1 MGKTPISREQG
12 WCGVSR
18 ISSRGGAGVRVAVD
32 GASAG
37 SGRKTPRTIVQKFG
51 GSSVANAAKMRA
63 CAARAERA
71 VRRGERVVVVVSAM
85 GDATDDLIA
94 LAATVTDAPDKRE
107 MDQLLATGEQVSIA
121 LMTMTLRAMGIDA
134 VSLTG
139 RQCGMHTDELHT
151 RARIQSVDR
160 SRLLAELAQ
169 GRVPVVAGFQGV
181 SPNGDVTTL
190 GRGGSDTTAVAIA
203 AAIEADEC
211 EIYTDV
217 DGVYTTDPRI
227 EPKARPL
234 AKISYDE
241 MMEAASQ
248 GARVMHLRSVELGK
262 KAGVPIRVLHSQRPL
277 DGPGAAGMIGGAGA
291 GTLICDD
298 PTTSGDSVEDRQA
311 VSIVALKTDLGRVT
325 LEDLP
330 NRPGIQR
337 DIFENIAKAGISVD
351 DIIQHEIETSEPGS
365 GEPGHQKAN
374 PGERCNIVFTL
385 DKADLRDVTP
395 IIETVLKSLA
405 GGTALQSRAP
415 RVKIDLGLVKVSAI
429 GVGMQSQPG
438 VAATM
443 FRALADAGI
452 TIANI
457 TTSEIKISCILPE
470 ADGAKAVRVV
480 HDAFGLGVATATTA

>member
-1 MGKTPISREQG
+1 VGTWRE
-12 WCGVSR
+12 SAA
-18 ISSRGGAGVRVAVD
+18 RGRSGEGRV
-32 GASAG
+32 
-37 SGRKTPRTIVQKFG
+37 IVQKFG
-51 GSSVANAAKMRA
+51 GSSVANAAKMKA
-63 CAARAERA
+63 CAARAEQA
-71 VRRGERVVVVVSAM
+71 VKRGDRVVVVVSAM

-94 LAATVTDAPDKRE
+94 LAATVTDKADKRE

-121 LMTMTLRAMGIDA
+121 LMTMTLKGMGLDA

-139 RQCGMHTDELHT
+139 QQCGMHTDEIHT

-169 GRVPVVAGFQGV
+169 GKIPVVAGFQGV

-190 GRGGSDTTAVAIA
+190 GRGGSDTTAVALA

-217 DGVYTTDPRI
+217 DGVFTTDPRI

-262 KAGVPIRVLHSQRPL
+262 KANVPIRVLHSQRPL
-277 DGPGAAGMIGGAGA
+277 DYPNR
-291 GTLICDD
+291 GTLICNAQ
-298 PTTSGDSVEDRQA
+298 TSTGDQMEDRQA
-311 VSIVALKTDLGRVT
+311 VSIVALKNDLGRVT

-351 DIIQHEIETSEPGS
+351 DIIQNELETGP
-365 GEPGHQKAN
+365 N
-374 PGERCNIVFTL
+374 PGQRCNIVFTL
-385 DKADLRDVTP
+385 EKADLPDITP
-395 IIETVLKSLA
+395 IIDGVLKSL
-405 GGTALQSRAP
+405 GQGRTR
-415 RVKIDLGLVKVSAI
+415 IDLGLVKVSAI

-480 HDAFGLGVATATTA
+480 HDAFGLGAVPASV

>member
-1 MGKTPISREQG
+1 MSGSKTD
-12 WCGVSR
+12 
-18 ISSRGGAGVRVAVD
+18 VR
-32 GASAG
+32 SQPPPP
-37 SGRKTPRTIVQKFG
+37 RPRTIVQKFG
-51 GSSVANAAKMRA
+51 GSSVASAEKMRK
-63 CAARAERA
+63 CAARAEAA
-71 VRRGERVVVVVSAM
+71 VKRGERVAIVVSAM
-85 GDATDDLIA
+85 GDTTDDLLA
-94 LAATVTDAPDKRE
+94 LAATVTDKPDKRE

-121 LMTMTLRAMGIDA
+121 LMSMCLKSMGLQA

-139 RQCGMHTDELHT
+139 QQCGMHTDEIHT
-151 RARIQSVDR
+151 RARIQSVDK

-169 GRVPVVAGFQGV
+169 GKIPVVAGFQGV
-181 SPNGDVTTL
+181 SPGGDVTTL
-190 GRGGSDTTAVAIA
+190 GRGGSDTTAVALA
-203 AAIEADEC
+203 AAIGADEC

-234 AKISYDE
+234 DKISYDE

-277 DGPGAAGMIGGAGA
+277 DYTGR
-291 GTLICDD
+291 GTLICEVRAEDRM
-298 PTTSGDSVEDRQA
+298 EDRQA
-311 VSIVALKTDLGRVT
+311 VSIVALKNDLGRVT

-337 DIFENIAKAGISVD
+337 DVFEKIAKAGISVD
-351 DIIQHEIETSEPGS
+351 DIIQHEIETSGPALRAGS
-365 GEPGHQKAN
+365 EAPAR
-374 PGERCNIVFTL
+374 PGERCNLVFTL
-385 DKADLRDVTP
+385 DKTDLQDVQP
-395 IIETVLKSLA
+395 IVEGVIKSI
-405 GGTALQSRAP
+405 GQGRT
-415 RVKIDLGLVKVSAI
+415 KIDLGLVKVSAI

-457 TTSEIKISCILPE
+457 TTSEIKISCIMPE

-480 HDAFGLGVATATTA
+480 HDAFGLGRE

>member
-1 MGKTPISREQG
+1 MPL
-12 WCGVSR
+12 
-18 ISSRGGAGVRVAVD
+18 
-32 GASAG
+32 
-37 SGRKTPRTIVQKFG
+37 IVQKFG
-51 GSSVANAAKMRA
+51 GSSVADADRIRRCAQRA
-63 CAARAERA
+63 YDARRA
-71 VRRGERVVVVVSAM
+71 GNDVVVVVSAM
-85 GDATDDLIA
+85 GKTTDKLIE
-94 LAATVTDAPDKRE
+94 LANEISPSPAKRE
-107 MDQLLATGEQVSIA
+107 MDQLMAAGEQVSIA
-121 LMTMTLRAMGIDA
+121 LTAIALETLGQEA

-139 RQCGMHTDELHT
+139 AQAGILTESSHT
-151 RARIQSVDR
+151 RAKIRTISPEPVRRQ
-160 SRLLAELAQ
+160 LAL
-169 GRVPVVAGFQGV
+169 GRVVVVAGFQGV
-181 SPNGDVTTL
+181 TPDGQVTTL
-190 GRGGSDTTAVAIA
+190 GRGGSDTTAVALA
-203 AAIEADEC
+203 AAIGADEC

-217 DGVYTTDPRI
+217 DGVFTTDPRI

-234 AKISYDE
+234 ARISYDE

-277 DGPGAAGMIGGAGA
+277 DYPNH
-291 GTLICDD
+291 GTLICNA
-298 PTTSGDSVEDRQA
+298 PTSTGENVEDRQA

-337 DIFENIAKAGISVD
+337 DVFEKIAAAGISVD
-351 DIIQHEIETSEPGS
+351 DIIQHEIETSASGGTGS
-365 GEPGHQKAN
+365 SSARGEGR
-374 PGERCNIVFTL
+374 PGERCNLVFTL
-385 DKADLRDVTP
+385 DKADLPDVKA
-395 IIETVLKSLA
+395 IIDAVIVAIGQE
-405 GGTALQSRAP
+405 GGGGRA
-415 RVKIDLGLVKVSAI
+415 KIDLGLVKVSAI

-480 HDAFGLGVATATTA
+480 HDAFGLGVGGAATATV

>member
-1 MGKTPISREQG
+1 
-12 WCGVSR
+12 V
-18 ISSRGGAGVRVAVD
+18 
-32 GASAG
+32 G
-37 SGRKTPRTIVQKFG
+37 SGGGTAWRGTASEGRQGGGFGGGRIIVQKFG
-51 GSSVANAAKMRA
+51 GSSVANAEKMRK
-63 CAARAERA
+63 CAARAEAA
-71 VRRGERVVVVVSAM
+71 VKRGDRVAIVVSAM
-85 GDATDDLIA
+85 GDTTDDLLA
-94 LAATVTDAPDKRE
+94 LAATVTDKPDKRE

-121 LMTMTLRAMGIDA
+121 MMSMCLKSMGLEA

-139 RQCGMHTDELHT
+139 QQCGMHTDELHT
-151 RARIQSVDR
+151 RARIQSVDK

-169 GRVPVVAGFQGV
+169 GKIPVVAGFQGV
-181 SPNGDVTTL
+181 SPSGDTTTL
-190 GRGGSDTTAVAIA
+190 GRGGSDTTAVALA
-203 AAIEADEC
+203 AAVGADEC

-217 DGVYTTDPRI
+217 DGVFTTDPRI

-234 AKISYDE
+234 ARISYDE

-277 DGPGAAGMIGGAGA
+277 DYPGR
-291 GTLICDD
+291 GTLICNAS
-298 PTTSGDSVEDRQA
+298 TSTGDQMEDRQA
-311 VSIVALKTDLGRVT
+311 VSIVALKNDLGRVT

-337 DIFENIAKAGISVD
+337 DVFEKIAAAGISVD
-351 DIIQHEIETSEPGS
+351 DIIQHEIETGAPGAREPG
-365 GEPGHQKAN
+365 K
-374 PGERCNIVFTL
+374 PGERCNLVFTL
-385 DKADLRDVTP
+385 DKADLPDIKT
-395 IIETVLKSLA
+395 IIDGVIASL
-405 GGTALQSRAP
+405 GQGRTK
-415 RVKIDLGLVKVSAI
+415 VDLGLVKVSAI

-480 HDAFGLGVATATTA
+480 HDAFGLGAIASAV

>member
-1 MGKTPISREQG
+1 MGLQ
-12 WCGVSR
+12 
-18 ISSRGGAGVRVAVD
+18 
-32 GASAG
+32 
-37 SGRKTPRTIVQKFG
+37 
-51 GSSVANAAKMRA
+51 
-63 CAARAERA
+63 
-71 VRRGERVVVVVSAM
+71 
-85 GDATDDLIA
+85 
-94 LAATVTDAPDKRE
+94 
-107 MDQLLATGEQVSIA
+107 
-121 LMTMTLRAMGIDA
+121 A

-139 RQCGMHTDELHT
+139 QQCGMHTDEIHT

-169 GRVPVVAGFQGV
+169 GKIPVVAGFQGV
-181 SPNGDVTTL
+181 SPNGDTTTL
-190 GRGGSDTTAVAIA
+190 GRGGSDTTAVALA

-217 DGVYTTDPRI
+217 DGVFTTDPRI

-277 DGPGAAGMIGGAGA
+277 DHPGR
-291 GTLICDD
+291 GTLICNAA
-298 PTTSGDSVEDRQA
+298 TTTGDEMEDRQA
-311 VSIVALKTDLGRVT
+311 VSIVALKNDLGRVT

-337 DIFENIAKAGISVD
+337 DIFEKIAKAGISVD
-351 DIIQHEIETSEPGS
+351 DIIQNELETG
-365 GEPGHQKAN
+365 AN
-374 PGERCNIVFTL
+374 PGQRCNIVFTL
-385 DKADLRDVTP
+385 DKADLQDVTP
-395 IIETVLKSLA
+395 IIEGVLKSV
-405 GGTALQSRAP
+405 GQGRT
-415 RVKIDLGLVKVSAI
+415 KIDLGLVKVSAI

-480 HDAFGLGVATATTA
+480 HDAFGLGAPPVAAV

>member
-1 MGKTPISREQG
+1 MCVVNRNTVGSGGSSGGGSGWRETG
-12 WCGVSR
+12 PHPHG
-18 ISSRGGAGVRVAVD
+18 GGAGRV
-32 GASAG
+32 
-37 SGRKTPRTIVQKFG
+37 IVQKFG
-51 GSSVANAAKMRA
+51 GSSVANAEKMRK
-63 CAARAERA
+63 CAERA
-71 VRRGERVVVVVSAM
+71 EAAVKRGDRVAIVVSAM
-85 GDATDDLIA
+85 GDTTDDLIA
-94 LAATVTDAPDKRE
+94 LANTVTGTPDKRE
-107 MDQLLATGEQVSIA
+107 MDQLMATGEQVSIA
-121 LMTMTLRAMGIDA
+121 LMSMTLKAMGIPS

-139 RQCGMHTDELHT
+139 QQCGMHTDELHT
-151 RARIQSVDR
+151 RARIQSVDK
-160 SRLLAELAQ
+160 SRILAELAQ

-190 GRGGSDTTAVAIA
+190 GRGGSDTTAVALA
-203 AAIEADEC
+203 AAIGADEC

-234 AKISYDE
+234 ARISYDE

-248 GARVMHLRSVELGK
+248 GAKVMHLRSVELGK
-262 KAGVPIRVLHSQRPL
+262 KANVPIRVLHSQRPI
-277 DGPGAAGMIGGAGA
+277 DHPNR
-291 GTLICDD
+291 GTLICNAL
-298 PTTSGDSVEDRQA
+298 TSSGEKMEDRQA
-311 VSIVALKTDLGRVT
+311 VSIVALKNDLGRVT

-337 DIFENIAKAGISVD
+337 DIFENIARHGISVD
-351 DIIQHEIETSEPGS
+351 DIIQHEIETGIPGS
-365 GEPGHQKAN
+365 REAGHPGQ
-374 PGERCNIVFTL
+374 RCNIVFTL
-385 DKADLRDVTP
+385 DKADLPDITP
-395 IIETVLKSLA
+395 IIEGVIKSI
-405 GGTALQSRAP
+405 GQGRM
-415 RVKIDLGLVKVSAI
+415 KIDLGLVKCSAI

-480 HDAFGLGVATATTA
+480 HDAFGLGRETH